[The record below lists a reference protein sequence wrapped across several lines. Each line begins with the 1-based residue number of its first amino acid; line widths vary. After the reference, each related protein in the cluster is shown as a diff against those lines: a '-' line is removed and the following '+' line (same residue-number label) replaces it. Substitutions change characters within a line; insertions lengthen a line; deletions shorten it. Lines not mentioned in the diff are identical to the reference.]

1 MQIEF
6 KLPKAHICQDNMCFK
21 TTFVLV
27 KNLTD
32 KVILGNRFLC
42 SLYPFTVDSKGITT
56 QPFGQTI
63 KFRFIGEPVPRNIS
77 TIQADTVSKI
87 LNMISAK
94 TTHLKY
100 LQEEIR
106 YKKVE
111 DQLTCKTLQE
121 EIRKFEEKLK
131 QEVCSDLPT
140 AFWHRKRHEVALPY
154 VKDFNEKDIPT
165 KARPIQ
171 MSHELMDFCKTN

>member
-1 MQIEF
+1 MQIKF
-6 KLPKAHICQDNMCFK
+6 KLPKAHVCQDNMCPE

-32 KVILGNRFLC
+32 KVILGNPFLC
-42 SLYPFTVDSKGITT
+42 SLYPFTVDGKGIIT

-63 KFRFIGEPVPRNIS
+63 RFRFTSEPIPRNIN
-77 TIQADTVSKI
+77 TIQTSKI
-87 LNMISAK
+87 AGLISAK

-111 DQLTCKTLQE
+111 DQLACKTLQE
-121 EIRKFEEKLK
+121 EIRKFEEKLR
-131 QEVCSDLPT
+131 D
-140 AFWHRKRHEVALPY
+140 RKSTRL
-154 VKDFNEKDIPT
+154 NS
-165 KARPIQ
+165 
-171 MSHELMDFCKTN
+171 SHGGISRMPSSA

>member
-1 MQIEF
+1 MLF
-6 KLPKAHICQDNMCFK
+6 RS
-21 TTFVLV
+21 
-27 KNLTD
+27 TD
-32 KVILGNRFLC
+32 KVILGNPFLC

-63 KFRFIGEPVPRNIS
+63 KFKFIGEPLPRNIS
-77 TIQADTVSKI
+77 TIQAGIVSE
-87 LNMISAK
+87 LISAN

-111 DQLTCKTLQE
+111 DQLACKTLQE

-171 MSHELMDFCKTN
+171 MN

>member
-1 MQIEF
+1 MIKVLVLEEEYF
-6 KLPKAHICQDNMCFK
+6 LKGIHIVVITIMGYLRPPQLSHVCQDNMCFK

-32 KVILGNRFLC
+32 KAILGNPFLC

-63 KFRFIGEPVPRNIS
+63 KFRFTSEPIPRNIS
-77 TIQADTVSKI
+77 TIQAGTVSD
-87 LNMISAK
+87 LISAK
-94 TTHLKY
+94 TIHLKY

-111 DQLTCKTLQE
+111 DQLACKIL
-121 EIRKFEEKLK
+121 
-131 QEVCSDLPT
+131 
-140 AFWHRKRHEVALPY
+140 
-154 VKDFNEKDIPT
+154 
-165 KARPIQ
+165 
-171 MSHELMDFCKTN
+171 